1 MRSFRWPLMMSE
13 RRSKVTLPAR
23 DKVTQKS
30 TNIVSRS
37 RREEERFIFCFAGVV
52 SELKGKLC
60 VKPMYHPSRLFLQ
73 KKKKKRTQEEG
84 TQHVCTYDKLFNQA
98 AGEARTTNT
107 ACVYLL
113 PSHTVQPLT
122 FCNCNKY

>member
-60 VKPMYHPSRLFLQ
+60 VKPMYHPSSLSL
-73 KKKKKRTQEEG
+73 KKKKKKKGLKRREHNMCVLMTSFSTRQQG
-84 TQHVCTYDKLFNQA
+84 RPGRQIQHVCTYCLLTLFN
-98 AGEARTTNT
+98 R
-107 ACVYLL
+107 
-113 PSHTVQPLT
+113 
-122 FCNCNKY
+122 

>member
-1 MRSFRWPLMMSE
+1 MEAEMRSFRWPLMMSE

-73 KKKKKRTQEEG
+73 KKKKKGLKRREHNMCVLMTSFSTRQQG
-84 TQHVCTYDKLFNQA
+84 RPGRQIQHVCTYCLLTLFN
-98 AGEARTTNT
+98 R
-107 ACVYLL
+107 
-113 PSHTVQPLT
+113 
-122 FCNCNKY
+122 